1 MLIEMVE
8 EWKENL
14 EKNFIIGAV
23 LTDLSKAF
31 DCIPHD
37 LLIAKLSAYSLN
49 DDLLCHIYSYFKDC
63 KQCAQITNERIEFDT
78 IMSGHLSWI
87 FGSILFLFFF
97 NGIFFLIPK
106 ASVHNFTND
115 NTLAKFESKLEEFFQ
130 FWNQNVKQKL
140 IGFNIHNDK
149 MIVNPE
155 KFQLT
160 KVALI
165 TLRLKSK

>member
-87 FGSILFLFFF
+87 FGSILFLFFSMES
-97 NGIFFLIPK
+97 FFL
-106 ASVHNFTND
+106 
-115 NTLAKFESKLEEFFQ
+115 FQ
-130 FWNQNVKQKL
+130 KSQFIIL
-140 IGFNIHNDK
+140 L
-149 MIVNPE
+149 MII
-155 KFQLT
+155 L
-160 KVALI
+160 
-165 TLRLKSK
+165 

>member
-1 MLIEMVE
+1 MLIEMME

-14 EKNFIIGAV
+14 ENNFIIGAV

-63 KQCAQITNERIEFDT
+63 KD
-78 IMSGHLSWI
+78 
-87 FGSILFLFFF
+87 
-97 NGIFFLIPK
+97 
-106 ASVHNFTND
+106 
-115 NTLAKFESKLEEFFQ
+115 
-130 FWNQNVKQKL
+130 FWNQNVKQQL

-165 TLRLKSK
+165 TLRLKLK